1 MDTLVPEIN
10 KFLCTET
17 YMLSSKKELHKKK
30 KINQRAATPNFPV
43 PAVKKLF
50 SQIAI
55 DFAKREKDSEKTVY
69 KYTVLLKDGYSKLK
83 ISIIYANDFYWLCKV
98 HGAQFNCDTMYLS
111 SYLKNSINGSFNI
124 SFDKATKCSIV
135 ELNSDFNNLETD
147 FILITK
153 NYLVYPVHE
162 CDFLDNRVFL
172 KKTFSEYLLFCKDF
186 IYIFY
191 YILLKLNEDESIDD
205 ILYCHDSFPND
216 IKCKIKCLRII
227 LESNAS
233 SFQKLNKQYKIAIS
247 TSDNAENV
255 EILRKS
261 ISIVLDELKT
271 SLNTFYLIDN
281 NWQTFVYALI
291 HNCCF
296 HIRNRTISVN

>member
-1 MDTLVPEIN
+1 MNTLIRN
-10 KFLCTET
+10 ISNFLRIDNDGSYIEKSHIIC
-17 YMLSSKKELHKKK
+17 KH
-30 KINQRAATPNFPV
+30 AATPNFPV
-43 PAVKKLF
+43 TAVKKLF

-83 ISIIYANDFYWLCKV
+83 ICIVYANDFYWLCKV
-98 HGAQFNCDTMYLS
+98 YGAQFYCDTMYLS
-111 SYLKNSINGSFNI
+111 SFLKKNTINGSFNI

-216 IKCKIKCLRII
+216 IKCKIKCLRIV

-247 TSDNAENV
+247 TSDNVENV

-281 NWQTFVYALI
+281 NWQTFVYAFI

-296 HIRNRTISVN
+296 HIRNVN